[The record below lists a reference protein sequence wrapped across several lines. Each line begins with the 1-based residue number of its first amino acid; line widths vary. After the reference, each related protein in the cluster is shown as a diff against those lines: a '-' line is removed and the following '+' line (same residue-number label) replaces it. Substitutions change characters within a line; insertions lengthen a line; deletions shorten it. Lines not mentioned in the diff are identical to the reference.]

1 MGNKARKAVPNHLL
15 RAARQRRGWTQQM
28 VADQIGAP
36 IPLNVTRWERGTA
49 FPSAFYIQK
58 LCQLFQMSVEELGL
72 LRIDTASQPPQHSRT
87 EPLRRQSGHLPLM
100 SPLPVPTTPLIG
112 REREMGDLCSRL
124 RSPDTCLLTLV
135 GPPGVGK
142 TRLALQVAA
151 ELEYDFV
158 DSVCFLPL
166 AAILDPILLIPTI
179 AGAFGL
185 SEKGQQ
191 PLSDLLKAV
200 LREKEALLVL
210 DNFEQLVTTAP
221 QVADILLAC
230 PHLKI
235 LVTSRETLRLQG
247 EQLFIVSPLAVPDP
261 AHLPAVEDLLPC
273 ASISLLI
280 GRTQAVKPG
289 FALTE
294 ANARDIA
301 EICARLEGLPLA
313 IELAAARLHVL
324 SPKALLARLS
334 APLQILTRGPVDL
347 PERHQALRRTIRW
360 SYDLLEPREQLLF
373 RCLSVFASGCSLE
386 AIEAVSGAVGY
397 AGEQVLDGITSLLE
411 KSLLTQQEQ
420 ENGEPWLGM
429 LEMLR
434 EYGWERLVACGEQ
447 ETVQRAHALYY
458 LALAQRAEAEMAGE
472 HQVIWLRRL
481 DLEHANLRAALHW
494 LLTGEEIEQERRE
507 AALQLAGALET
518 FWWVRGFYSE
528 GERFLKQ
535 ALAQGEAIPL
545 AVRSK
550 ALTALAR
557 LSLAQ
562 GKIDQ
567 GEAYCQE
574 NLKLCQAEGYQ
585 PGIAFSLYW
594 LGDVNRIRGNL
605 DLAWKVF
612 EESQAYFKT
621 LENKEYYA
629 WSLYDLATTMG
640 MRGEIQQAEKLYEA
654 SLAVHKEQGHKRG
667 IAAASLGL
675 AHVHIE
681 SESDPAST
689 HAVLEEALLLFR
701 ELDDKQGIAV
711 VLHFLGEA
719 ALQKGT
725 LTQAHELF
733 EESLAWLRTINHE
746 GMVETLALFGITL
759 ALQADQAAARTVL
772 EESMERACGQ
782 GKKREIAYVLEGWA
796 YLAASGGEMER
807 ATRLWGAA
815 EAWRESA
822 GAPLPKTRT
831 ALYDR
836 QVATA
841 RVGMDPEACTAL
853 WAEGR
858 AMTLEQAVAQSLDK
872 RATPLAGDSS

>member
-1 MGNKARKAVPNHLL
+1 MVKKAAKAVPNHLL
-15 RAARQRRGWTQQM
+15 RAARQRRSWTQQM

-36 IPLNVTRWERGTA
+36 LPLNITRWERGTA
-49 FPSAFYIQK
+49 FPSAFYVQK
-58 LCQLFQMSVEELGL
+58 LCQLFQMSAEELGL
-72 LRIDTASQPPQHSRT
+72 LRIDTASQPSQRSRT
-87 EPLRRQSGHLPLM
+87 EPLRRQSGHLPLINTL
-100 SPLPVPTTPLIG
+100 PLPATPLIG

-124 RSPDTCLLTLV
+124 RSPGTRLLTLV
-135 GPPGVGK
+135 GPAGVGK

-151 ELEYDFV
+151 ELESDFV
-158 DSVCFLPL
+158 DSVCFLSL
-166 AAILDPILLIPTI
+166 AAILDPLLLMPTI
-179 AGAFGL
+179 AHAFGL

-191 PLSDLLKAV
+191 PLPDLLKAA

-210 DNFEQLVTTAP
+210 DNFEQLVATAP
-221 QVADILLAC
+221 QVADLLLAC

-247 EQLFIVSPLAVPDP
+247 EQLFLVSPLAVPDL
-261 AHLPAVEDLLPC
+261 AHLPAVENLLSC
-273 ASISLLI
+273 ASVSPLI
-280 GRTQAVKPG
+280 ECTQAVKPG

-301 EICARLEGLPLA
+301 EICVRLEGLPLA
-313 IELAAARLHVL
+313 LELAAARLHVL
-324 SPKALLARLS
+324 SPRALLARLS
-334 APLQILTRGPVDL
+334 APLQILTRGPLDL
-347 PERHQALRRTIRW
+347 PERQQTLRRAIRW
-360 SYDLLEPREQLLF
+360 SYDLLESWEQLLF
-373 RCLSVFASGCSLE
+373 RCLSVFASGCSME

-420 ENGEPWLGM
+420 ENGEPRLGM

-434 EYGWERLVACGEQ
+434 EYGWECLVACGEQ
-447 ETVQRAHALYY
+447 KTVCRAHALYY
-458 LALAQRAEAEMAGE
+458 LALARRAEAEMAGE

-481 DLEHANLRAALHW
+481 GLEHDNLRAALRW
-494 LLTGEEIEQERRE
+494 LLTGEGREQERHE

-528 GERFLKQ
+528 GEHFLKQ
-535 ALAQGEAIPL
+535 ALAHSEAIPL

-562 GKIDQ
+562 GKMDQ

-594 LGDVNRIRGNL
+594 LGDVNKIRGNL
-605 DLAWKVF
+605 DLAWKMF
-612 EESQAYFKT
+612 EESQTYFKAV
-621 LENKEYYA
+621 ENTEYHA
-629 WSLYDLATTMG
+629 WSLYDLATIMG
-640 MRGEIQQAEKLYEA
+640 MRGEIQQTERLYKA
-654 SLAVHKEQGHKRG
+654 SLAEHKEQGHKRG

-675 AHVHIE
+675 AWLHIE

-689 HAVLEEALLLFR
+689 HALLEEAMLLFR
-701 ELDDKQGIAV
+701 ELDDKQGMAI
-711 VLHFLGEA
+711 VLHFLGEE
-719 ALQKGT
+719 ALQKDD
-725 LTQAHELF
+725 LTQARERF
-733 EESLAWLRTINHE
+733 EESLAWLRMINHE
-746 GMVETLALFGITL
+746 RVVETLALFGITL
-759 ALQADQAAARTVL
+759 ALQVDQAAARTVL
-772 EESMERACGQ
+772 EESMERASRQ
-782 GKKREIAYVLEGWA
+782 GEKRVIAYVLEGWA
-796 YLAASGGEMER
+796 YLAASRGEMER

-815 EAWRESA
+815 EAWREST
-822 GAPLPKTRT
+822 GALLPKARA

-841 RVGMDPEACTAL
+841 RTVMDPGAFRAL

-858 AMTLEQAVAQSLDK
+858 AMTLEQAGVMATKSHSL
-872 RATPLAGDSS
+872 L